1 MGIFRPERTI
11 ETPTKDILSWM
22 FDDPHH
28 DKDEPVYIDAKDP
41 SRSISSNQ
49 ARVIIRKLIAGLHA
63 AGLKKGDCVCVHSF
77 NDIYYP
83 MLFLGTVGAGGI
95 FTGSNPAY
103 TKPELLHHIKT
114 SKAKFL
120 ISEPEIFDTAL
131 SAATEYG
138 IIKSNIWVFDV
149 LKQPLPAGFRSW
161 AGLLNHGEEDWI
173 RFNSEK
179 TCTETVT
186 GRFFSSGTTGL
197 PKAVSISHG
206 NWTAQITLVHENTR
220 KTWRTRRSL
229 HLPMFH
235 LAIAPVAHLSPLR
248 LGETCAVLRRFE
260 LEPFLA
266 AIQKFSL
273 NDVGLVPPIAVLM
286 INSTSIVEKYPLQ
299 SIMTVTC
306 GAAPLSKDT
315 QSRLK
320 TLLPAHTTVNQVWG
334 MTESTCI
341 ATHFPYPEVDF
352 TGSVGLAGSVPN
364 IEIKLVDDDGKDIS
378 AFDTVG
384 ELCVRGPTITS
395 GYFENPKA
403 NAESFDSEGFY
414 KSGDIGYCDGKS
426 KKWYLIDRKKE
437 LIKVRGFQVAPPEI
451 EGVLLSHPQ
460 IVDAAVI
467 AVKYPTEPEIEHP
480 RAYVVKRPVSESQ
493 SLDEKAVKAWCGERL
508 AKYKELTGGVTFVD
522 TIPKNPSGKILKRI
536 LREMAKKE
544 SRQRK
549 ARL

>member
-1 MGIFRPERTI
+1 MGIFKPQRTI
-11 ETPTKDILSWM
+11 QLPTKDILSWI

-28 DKDEPVYIDAKDP
+28 DKDEPIYIDAKDP
-41 SRSISSNQ
+41 SRTLSSNQ
-49 ARVIIRKLIAGLHA
+49 ARAIIRKLIAGLHA
-63 AGLKKGDCVCVHSF
+63 AGLKKGDCICVHSF

-83 MLFLGTVGAGGI
+83 MLFLATVGAGGI

-114 SKAKFL
+114 AKVQFL
-120 ISEPEIFDTAL
+120 ISEPEIFDAAL

-138 IIKSNIWVFDV
+138 IPKSNIWVFDV
-149 LKQPLPAGFRSW
+149 LQQPLPTGFRSW
-161 AGLLNHGEEDWI
+161 TSLLNSGEEDWV
-173 RFNSEK
+173 RFDDEK
-179 TCTETVT
+179 MCTETVA

-197 PKAVSISHG
+197 PKAVTISHR
-206 NWTAQITLVHENTR
+206 NWTAQITLVQENTR
-220 KTWRTRRSL
+220 KTWRTRRPL

-266 AIQKFSL
+266 AIQNFSL
-273 NDVGLVPPIAVLM
+273 NEVGLVPPIVVLM
-286 INSTSIVEKYPLQ
+286 INSLSIVEKYSLE
-299 SIMTVTC
+299 SIRTVTC
-306 GAAPLSKDT
+306 GAAPLSKDS
-315 QSRLK
+315 QSRLQA
-320 TLLPAHTTVNQVWG
+320 LLSSHTTVNQVWG

-341 ATHFPYPEVDF
+341 ATYFPYPEIDF
-352 TGSVGLAGSVPN
+352 TGSVGLAGSLPN
-364 IEIKLVDDDGKDIS
+364 VEIKLIDDDGKDIS

-384 ELCVRGPTITS
+384 ELCVRGPIVTR
-395 GYFENPKA
+395 GYFDNPKA

-426 KKWYLIDRKKE
+426 RKWYIIDRKKE

-451 EGVLLSHPQ
+451 EGVLLSHPH

-467 AVKYPTEPEIEHP
+467 AVKHATEPEIEHP

-508 AKYKELTGGVTFVD
+508 AKYKELTGGVKFVD
-522 TIPKNPSGKILKRI
+522 AIPKNPSGKILKRI
-536 LREMAKKE
+536 LRDMAKTE
-544 SRQRK
+544 FEQGK